1 MFSVPSKNPIRNNR
15 EAWHGLT
22 GFLSAM
28 RITMLLFHPVSYRV
42 GHHRHHR
49 STARPRIPFMSLS
62 CTLRLVSPSSRVAG
76 ITHREFQPSA
86 TASQFPL
93 NPISFT
99 GNNESSYI
107 HDASLL
113 VDAEDN
119 AFPIIRHAGRMVCI
133 PRHLPIAVVSIIVPV
148 PCPLEMTA
156 FRFDSRARMECEIPL
171 RATYRAC

>member
-1 MFSVPSKNPIRNNR
+1 
-15 EAWHGLT
+15 
-22 GFLSAM
+22 
-28 RITMLLFHPVSYRV
+28 MLLFHPVSYRV

-99 GNNESSYI
+99 GNNNESSYI

-133 PRHLPIAVVSIIVPV
+133 PRRLPIAVVSIIVPRSLPSRDDGV
-148 PCPLEMTA
+148 P
-156 FRFDSRARMECEIPL
+156 FRSARQDGMRNSSPRDVPRVLMKCNVNRCCGSNNRVSI
-171 RATYRAC
+171 YR